1 MRPKFEETILLSSSR
16 AFLLSTSM
24 ENSTFVQHY
33 RAFQLSISTFQLS
46 SFIENR
52 EATWKKSYKMQQ
64 KKSLLSYYIYCG
76 IRIELTGE
84 CKHIS
89 SSTTGLLLKNQL
101 CNILDDDKSCRR
113 LAAATATAAASPPLP
128 LLAAPLSAAFLA
140 PRRRNQTVFSGRRIA
155 RVTLHIVH
163 KSQLMFRKCKI
174 YQRVI

>member
-1 MRPKFEETILLSSSR
+1 
-16 AFLLSTSM
+16 
-24 ENSTFVQHY
+24 
-33 RAFQLSISTFQLS
+33 
-46 SFIENR
+46 
-52 EATWKKSYKMQQ
+52 MQQ
-64 KKSLLSYYIYCG
+64 KKSLLSYYVYCG

-113 LAAATATAAASPPLP
+113 HPPPPPLP
-128 LLAAPLSAAFLA
+128 PRTTPLPPCAPPSCFSTPLSAAFLA

-155 RVTLHIVH
+155 RVTWHIVY

-174 YQRVI
+174 YQMDHPFKTSANFHDF